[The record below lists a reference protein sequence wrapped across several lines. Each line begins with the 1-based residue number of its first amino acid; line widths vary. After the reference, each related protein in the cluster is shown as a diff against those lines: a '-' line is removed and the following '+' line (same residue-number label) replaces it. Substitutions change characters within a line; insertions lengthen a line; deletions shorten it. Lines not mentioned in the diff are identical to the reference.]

1 MSSKVDVVVLG
12 AGPAGV
18 MAAARA
24 VELGARTALVTRN
37 EFGGMAA
44 NDGPVPVRTLAH
56 TARLM
61 RDARQLGRYGVTI
74 DDPVLDY
81 SRMLER
87 VDEVVAH
94 VRTISSLRQQI
105 ESRGATVYENVGDAH
120 FVDAHNIVTD
130 TGLRLHSDRFIICTG
145 GVSKKLPIPGFEFT
159 STHSDAWSLT
169 SVPPSMM
176 VIGAGATG
184 VQVASIFSTFG
195 SRIQLFEAGPR
206 ILPTED
212 DDIAAAIA
220 DAFRQAD
227 MAVHEDFGTI
237 ESFERTPTGVRM
249 TFSKDGHR
257 ETAEAA
263 LAVVAA
269 GWQVDTQA
277 LNLAAAGVDVTQR
290 GFLTVNEYLQTSAP
304 HIFAG
309 GDVTGRIMLAS
320 EGIRDGFVAATNAV
334 RDSTLPVSSH
344 MIPAGSF
351 TDPEYASVGLAERK
365 ARESYDVATA
375 VVNFD
380 TITRSIIDG
389 QTFGFCKLIV
399 DRKTNEILGCHVVGE
414 RAVDIV
420 QVASVAFAAGMRRVD
435 DLARVAVSF
444 PTYAQILIN
453 AAVKAAL
460 QMNLDIGWR
469 AHYTA

>member
-1 MSSKVDVVVLG
+1 MSSEVDVVVLG

-24 VELGARTALVTRN
+24 VELGARTALVTRD

-56 TARLM
+56 TARLI
-61 RDARQLGRYGVTI
+61 RDARQLGWYGVTI
-74 DDPVLDY
+74 DEPVLDY

-87 VDEVVAH
+87 VSEVITD
-94 VRTISSLRQQI
+94 VRTMSSLRKQI
-105 ESRGATVYENVGDAH
+105 ESRGAIVYENAGDARFLDPH
-120 FVDAHNIVTD
+120 SIVTE
-130 TGLRLHSDRFIICTG
+130 TGLRLHSDKFIICTG
-145 GVSKKLPIPGFEFT
+145 GVSKNLPIPGFEFT

-184 VQVASIFSTFG
+184 AQVASIFNTFG
-195 SRIQLFEAGPR
+195 SRIQLFEASPH
-206 ILPTED
+206 ILPSED
-212 DDIAAAIA
+212 DDVAAAIA
-220 DAFRQAD
+220 DAFRQAG
-227 MAVHEDFGTI
+227 MAVHENFGTI
-237 ESFERTPTGVRM
+237 ESFEKAPTGVRM

-263 LAVVAA
+263 LAVVAV
-269 GWQVDTQA
+269 GWKVDPQA
-277 LNLAAAGVDVTQR
+277 LNLAAAGVSVTQR
-290 GFLTVNEYLQTSAP
+290 GFLNVNEYLQTSAP
-304 HIFAG
+304 HIFAA

-320 EGIRDGFVAATNAV
+320 EGIRDGFVAATNAML
-334 RDSTLPVSSH
+334 DSILPVSSH
-344 MIPAGSF
+344 LIPAGSF
-351 TDPEYASVGLAERK
+351 THPEYASVGLTERK
-365 ARESYDVATA
+365 ARESHEVVTT

-380 TITRSIIDG
+380 TNTRAIIDG

-399 DRKTNEILGCHVVGE
+399 DSKTNEILGCHVVGD

-420 QVASVAFAAGMRRVD
+420 QVASVALGAGMRRVD
-435 DLARVAVSF
+435 DLARIAVSF
-444 PTYAQILIN
+444 PTHAEILVN
-453 AAVKAAL
+453 AAIKAAL

-469 AHYTA
+469 AHYNV

>member
-1 MSSKVDVVVLG
+1 
-12 AGPAGV
+12 
-18 MAAARA
+18 
-24 VELGARTALVTRN
+24 
-37 EFGGMAA
+37 MAA

-87 VDEVVAH
+87 VREVVTD
-94 VRTISSLRQQI
+94 VRTMSSLRKQI
-105 ESRGATVYENVGDAH
+105 EAQGAIVYENVGNAH
-120 FVDAHNIVTD
+120 FLDAHNIVTE
-130 TGLRLHSDRFIICTG
+130 TGLRLHSERFIICTG

-169 SVPPSMM
+169 GVPRSMI
-176 VIGAGATG
+176 VIGCGATG
-184 VQVASIFSTFG
+184 VQVASIFNTFG
-195 SRIQLFEAGPR
+195 SRIELFEAGPH

-212 DDIAAAIA
+212 DDVAAAMA
-220 DAFRQAD
+220 DAFKQAGI
-227 MAVHEDFGTI
+227 AVHEDFGAI
-237 ESFERTPTGVRM
+237 ESFEKTATGVRM

-263 LAVVAA
+263 LAVVAI
-269 GWQVDTQA
+269 GWQVATQA
-277 LNLAAAGVDVTQR
+277 LNLPAAGVDVTQR
-290 GFLTVNEYLQTSAP
+290 GFVKVNEYLQTSAP
-304 HIFAG
+304 HIFAA
-309 GDVTGRIMLAS
+309 GDATGPIMLAS
-320 EGIRDGFVAATNAV
+320 EGLREGFVAATNAV
-334 RDSTLPVSSH
+334 REASLPASSH
-344 MIPAGSF
+344 MTPAGSF
-351 TDPEYASVGLAERK
+351 TDPEYASVGLTERK
-365 ARESYDVATA
+365 ARETYDVVTA
-375 VVNFD
+375 VANFD
-380 TITRSIIDG
+380 ANTRAIIDG

-399 DRKTNEILGCHVVGE
+399 DSKANEILGCHVVGE

-420 QVASVAFAAGMRRVD
+420 QVASVALAAGVRRVD

-453 AAVKAAL
+453 AAIKAAL

-469 AHYTA
+469 AHYAV